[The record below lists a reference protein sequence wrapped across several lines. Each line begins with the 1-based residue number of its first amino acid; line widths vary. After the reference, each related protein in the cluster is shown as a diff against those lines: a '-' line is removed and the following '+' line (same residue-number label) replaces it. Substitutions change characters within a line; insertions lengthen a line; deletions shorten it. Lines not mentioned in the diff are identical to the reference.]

1 MGCLQRLHR
10 EFRIAKVLYVNC
22 YNCSFI
28 VDFLTGLDPRSGF
41 SFKRFFFI
49 GFSLRYQIFVLHVYS
64 FIIIALDLV
73 FDICG

>member
-1 MGCLQRLHR
+1 VGCLQRLHR

-41 SFKRFFFI
+41 SFKRFF
-49 GFSLRYQIFVLHVYS
+49 L
-64 FIIIALDLV
+64 LV
-73 FDICG
+73 FHFVTKFLCCMFTALSLLL